1 LSRFLSNPLKWLKR
15 RKGAQATSPPHP
27 RGVLKTPAKP
37 RKSGTVFMHL
47 ISIQKSL
54 KSMELAMRQQIDYSW
69 LVQKVAGQLAALQLE
84 AETIGEEELAGIAGQ
99 IEAYFETVS
108 EGRLDFDDKGLAIM
122 LEFTNIY
129 KDALADTTSGSPK
142 VDRPRLDK
150 WNNCYQSLMAMMTPS
165 YEETPI
171 PPPSY
176 EETPIPPPSYEETP
190 IPPPNYGETPVP
202 APTFDEAEP
211 EPPDIQFA
219 DPDIQFPDLE
229 ESPILESDHEV
240 ETPVEAPEIELG
252 GPAEEFGIEE
262 FVDESDLSR
271 RQVDKSLLE
280 KIDAIDQLIAQKTTQ
295 QPPDEIPLYDPS
307 EELGVRD
314 VVISDSEI
322 KSAKEYMDMGES
334 RPALEEVEDATE
346 SAKPVRP
353 LLESA
358 GTLRAESDQGGGA
371 KSPVEL
377 REVERLKA
385 KLTELHEKQEML
397 SSKMSDILGD
407 YKKAVRVEA
416 ERRDSPSIEELDIED
431 LEDIIFIGRR
441 KG

>member
-1 LSRFLSNPLKWLKR
+1 MSRFLSNPLKWLKG

-171 PPPSY
+171 PPPNY
-176 EETPIPPPSYEETP
+176 E
-190 IPPPNYGETPVP
+190 ETPVP

-240 ETPVEAPEIELG
+240 ETPVETPEIELG
-252 GPAEEFGIEE
+252 GPSEEFGIEE

-334 RPALEEVEDATE
+334 RPALEEVEDAPE

-377 REVERLKA
+377 QEVERLKA

-416 ERRDSPSIEELDIED
+416 ERRDSPSIEELDIEE